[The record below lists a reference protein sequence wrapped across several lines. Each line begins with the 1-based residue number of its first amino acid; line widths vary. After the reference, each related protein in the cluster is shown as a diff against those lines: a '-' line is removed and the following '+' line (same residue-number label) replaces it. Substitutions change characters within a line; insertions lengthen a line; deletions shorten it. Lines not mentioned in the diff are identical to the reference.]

1 MLCRVCQDSDPR
13 GIKEERRA
21 TLRDAPQTPEKRPEK
36 PPETLPE
43 KPKTRGRVRDQL
55 CSRCGHLLGPEDMEK
70 RVKDKQSQLARF
82 GLAGKRGALLKRKRR
97 DDS

>member
-21 TLRDAPQTPEKRPEK
+21 TLRDASQTPTRTPEK
-36 PPETLPE
+36 LAE

-82 GLAGKRGALLKRKRR
+82 GLAGKRGALLKRKRKE
-97 DDS
+97 DS

>member
-43 KPKTRGRVRDQL
+43 KPKTRSRVRDQL
-55 CSRCGHLLGPEDMEK
+55 CSRCGHRLGPEDMEK
-70 RVKDKQSQLARF
+70 RVMDKQSQLARF
-82 GLAGKRGALLKRKRR
+82 GLAGKRGALLKRKRK